1 MARNRAVMP
10 SEYPPP
16 STCSGTT
23 CYSSPIPIPPIP
35 HRQSP
40 SLADA
45 PRYSP
50 NGLQARGRV
59 VRCYL
64 QVCYVMTEPDA
75 AATAVVGT
83 DTPAPI
89 SPAASSHTS
98 PRHSGSTP
106 LPLFSMF
113 TDTPNSKAEASA
125 QSDLA
130 ARTRGGI
137 ARAVASSSSSGLAS
151 ADPSTATTAP
161 SGTFQWETAIERR
174 SGAAAAVLIISTSTS
189 IPTLADPPMASSS
202 SLPAF
207 DVVAT
212 SSDSVSPTPTSTSAP
227 STSTSGSKLSTA
239 AIVRIA
245 IGAAVGAGFLSIALI
260 CLVARWRNRRRA
272 ARLAARRKPYAGP
285 EAYGMASRSQDEGRE
300 GLGRTSSDSSTIV
313 SSSVVDHDGYGRGE
327 FGMAGGGRL
336 LKDSER
342 V

>member
-10 SEYPPP
+10 PEYPAP

-23 CYSSPIPIPPIP
+23 CHYSSPTPIPPIP
-35 HRQSP
+35 HRQST
-40 SLADA
+40 SILDT
-45 PRYSP
+45 PRYSL

-64 QVCYVMTEPDA
+64 QVCYVVTEPDTV
-75 AATAVVGT
+75 ATTIVAT
-83 DTPAPI
+83 DTPAPTT
-89 SPAASSHTS
+89 SSHPS
-98 PRHSGSTP
+98 SLLSGSTP
-106 LPLFSMF
+106 PPLVFTF
-113 TDTPNSKAEASA
+113 TDAPNSKAEASA

-137 ARAVASSSSSGLAS
+137 AGAAASSPSSGLAS
-151 ADPSTATTAP
+151 ADPPTATTAP

-207 DVVAT
+207 DVVAN
-212 SSDSVSPTPTSTSAP
+212 SSDSVSPTPSSTSAP

-260 CLVARWRNRRRA
+260 CFVARWRNRRRA
-272 ARLAARRKPYAGP
+272 ARLAARRKPYAVP